1 MRETTAEIWIGPA
14 QGSSW
19 SGTRGGLNATHLLL
33 LRENSRP
40 AWMLMPG
47 SFHRAK
53 PPVRGKPKVWIPT
66 SSHPLEDALLLFSVL
81 GARIPEVCAV
91 LREFE
96 KSRSHMR
103 LDLDSS
109 FPRGLPQQVYASN
122 QRHLQGWHF
131 VANIGDYSFAKKDLD
146 SLRKYKGIDVE
157 VRRTSS
163 VHRGTF
169 K

>member
-1 MRETTAEIWIGPA
+1 
-14 QGSSW
+14 
-19 SGTRGGLNATHLLL
+19 
-33 LRENSRP
+33 
-40 AWMLMPG
+40 
-47 SFHRAK
+47 
-53 PPVRGKPKVWIPT
+53 
-66 SSHPLEDALLLFSVL
+66 
-81 GARIPEVCAV
+81 
-91 LREFE
+91 
-96 KSRSHMR
+96 MR

-131 VANIGDYSFAKKDLD
+131 VANIGDYSFAKKDLG